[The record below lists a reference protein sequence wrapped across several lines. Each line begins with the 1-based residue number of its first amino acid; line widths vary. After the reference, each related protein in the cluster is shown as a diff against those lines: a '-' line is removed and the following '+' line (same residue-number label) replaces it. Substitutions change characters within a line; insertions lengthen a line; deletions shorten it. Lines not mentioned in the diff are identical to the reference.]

1 MLIRGFY
8 HFIKT
13 NGCPSKHNNKILIL
27 TTMKAL
33 LNLQYLDNYS
43 TEATNIIAI
52 KQFPNDI

>member
-1 MLIRGFY
+1 
-8 HFIKT
+8 
-13 NGCPSKHNNKILIL
+13 
-27 TTMKAL
+27 MKAL